1 MGTKPNDPAT
11 GYTMISPDG
20 SNHLIETGL
29 TKREH
34 FASMAMQGWISALQM
49 DRIGSGDMDKVI
61 SLAAQYSIGFADEL
75 IKQLNNP
82 LNQQQ

>member
-1 MGTKPNDPAT
+1 METNANDPAT

-34 FASMAMQGWISALQM
+34 MAIEFTKAIISNGCEFGNQQIVCEAL
-49 DRIGSGDMDKVI
+49 K
-61 SLAAQYSIGFADEL
+61 FTDEL

-82 LNQQQ
+82 LNQQHEK